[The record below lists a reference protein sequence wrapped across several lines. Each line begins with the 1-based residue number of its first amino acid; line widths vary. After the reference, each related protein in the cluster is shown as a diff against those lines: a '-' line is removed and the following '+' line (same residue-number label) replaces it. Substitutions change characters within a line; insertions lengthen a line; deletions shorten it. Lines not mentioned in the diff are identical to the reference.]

1 MSNTDNIKVTIEFT
15 AAVTTNA
22 PLRELQ
28 AIAEANGYSW
38 ADEDDRDEIVSLWA
52 MEHAQPT
59 TTYADY
65 SGDYSQISFS
75 AGTRRK
81 GQFEVYGEEDA
92 DSFKVTWEAQ
102 T

>member
-1 MSNTDNIKVTIEFT
+1 MEKVAVTVEFT
-15 AAVTTNA
+15 AAVHTDA
-22 PLRELQ
+22 PVSELE
-28 AIAEANGYSW
+28 AVAEANDLSW

-52 MEHAQPT
+52 MEKAQPT

-75 AGTRRK
+75 ASERRK

-92 DSFKVTWEAQ
+92 DSFKVTWEAEANV
-102 T
+102 